1 MSLPLGFVGPNG
13 RAVPLISCSAK
24 NMPNERAR
32 RDHTAGIG
40 GLFSAH
46 PNVSLP
52 TRQAVRPAL
61 ALIDWK

>member
-1 MSLPLGFVGPNG
+1 LARRIAPHH
-13 RAVPLISCSAK
+13 SCSAK

-32 RDHTAGIG
+32 QDRVAGVG

-46 PNVSLP
+46 QNPGLP
-52 TRQAVRPAL
+52 MGRAMRAMA